1 MRISSQTRDKK
12 QQVTNDFNL
21 FIMEINTKQI
31 LSRMRHGD
39 RANIARMVGVSNQL
53 VYNALKKETG
63 FTETDLKIIG
73 VALSYLKDKAKDE
86 KKIERKIINE
96 INKLK

>member
-1 MRISSQTRDKK
+1 
-12 QQVTNDFNL
+12 
-21 FIMEINTKQI
+21 MEINTKQI

-39 RANIARMVGVSNQL
+39 RANVAQIAGVSRQL

-63 FTETDLKIIG
+63 FTETDIRIIR
-73 VALSYLKDKAKDE
+73 VSLAYLKDKAKGE

-96 INKLK
+96 INNLK

>member
-39 RANIARMVGVSNQL
+39 RANVAQIAGVSRQL

>member
-1 MRISSQTRDKK
+1 
-12 QQVTNDFNL
+12 
-21 FIMEINTKQI
+21 MEINTKQI
-31 LSRMRHGD
+31 LSRMQHGD
-39 RANIARMVGVSNQL
+39 HSNVAQIAGVSRQL

-63 FTETDLKIIG
+63 FTETDIRIIR
-73 VALSYLKDKAKDE
+73 VSLAYLKDKEKDE

>member
-1 MRISSQTRDKK
+1 
-12 QQVTNDFNL
+12 
-21 FIMEINTKQI
+21 MEINTKQI

-73 VALSYLKDKAKDE
+73 VALSYLKEKAKDE

>member
-1 MRISSQTRDKK
+1 
-12 QQVTNDFNL
+12 
-21 FIMEINTKQI
+21 MEINTKQI

-39 RANIARMVGVSNQL
+39 RANVAQIVGVSRQL

-63 FTETDLKIIG
+63 FTETDIRIIR
-73 VALSYLKDKAKDE
+73 VSLAYLKDKEKDE